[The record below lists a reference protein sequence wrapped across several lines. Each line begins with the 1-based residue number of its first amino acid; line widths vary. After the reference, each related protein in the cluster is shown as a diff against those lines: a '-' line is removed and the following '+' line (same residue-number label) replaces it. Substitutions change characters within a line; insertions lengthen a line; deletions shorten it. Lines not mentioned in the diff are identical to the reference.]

1 MQLSEIREEVSIIIQ
16 DDYFTDEIIDAYI
29 NDVYLSIVA
38 QCLIPE
44 LKGIDTVTTVLS
56 QAYTSLTGVVGG
68 FSGVLSRVYNSQQRQ
83 LVILPT
89 LETLISL
96 NGNLDDSGD
105 VEAVA
110 LEGSILWYYP
120 TPTTPAVLTLVYYKN
135 PEPLTSDNDE
145 PTAIPDFLHRQILV
159 NGASALCFNL
169 VEDGIDG
176 DKINTTSREMSKN
189 DGLRKLR
196 EWLGKTR
203 RHYIVSQEP
212 F

>member
-29 NDVYLSIVA
+29 NDVYLSVTA

-68 FSGVLSRVYNSQQRQ
+68 FSGVLSRVYDSQQRQ

-96 NGNLDDSGD
+96 NGNLSDSGD

-110 LEGSILWYYP
+110 LEGSTLWYYSIP
-120 TPTTPAVLTLVYYKN
+120 DIESTLTLVYYKN
-135 PEPLTSDNDE
+135 PDLLTSDSDE

-159 NGASALCFNL
+159 NGASALCFSL

-176 DKINTTSREMSKN
+176 DKVNTTSREMSKT